1 MPEDRPQSFR
11 FGDFVLDPVRG
22 TLQKAGK
29 DVSLRPQ
36 AFAVLSL
43 LAARRGA
50 LVGKDELL
58 DSVWH
63 GASVTDD
70 SLTQCIV
77 EIRKALGDE
86 SRTVVRTVPRRG
98 FIFDPPDSTP
108 DGHSAGVDTGAPD
121 SRSAKLK
128 VRFALAAIVIALA
141 GIGAFWSM
149 TPVETDPINDELKV
163 TRSPNSIAVLP
174 FVDMSDSQD
183 QQYFADGIAEEILI
197 RLNDYPDLAVIARTS
212 SFLFRDR
219 PAAATTIGR
228 RLNTAYVLEGSV
240 RKAGGQVRIAAQ
252 LIETQGGTQL
262 WSQSFNSELMVEDLL
277 DIQTAVASS
286 VADAIADGASPD
298 SRRTARVRGTANT
311 EAYDLY
317 LEGMF
322 YLNQIRTAE
331 RAEYA
336 QEAYDVA
343 IQKFEAAIDLDP
355 GWALPHAA
363 LGRTMHFRAGMLE
376 NNEDPEAWEWYR
388 DSREQLLEAIR
399 LDPDFGQA
407 YSALG
412 HVLLHQQD
420 FDFEASESA
429 YARARALGDYFPWGY
444 AIFLVKTRQFDKA
457 INEYRLAIEFDPMSV
472 GPRHQLATVYR
483 LAGRLEDSIAELE
496 KVLQLAPGRQDLHVP
511 LANLYLKTGR
521 TDEGRAL
528 FQEFADPESPSI
540 EYGWIYVLLGMKDK
554 AYAAVDAAVADER
567 WWLEDVVRTA
577 LILGE
582 EDRALAY
589 LASAAEDDPR
599 RLLNVVAIDYIQALA
614 DDPGFIELLRNAGFP
629 QQVISR
635 IR

>member
-11 FGDFVLDPVRG
+11 FGDFVLDPGRG
-22 TLQKAGK
+22 TLQRAGE
-29 DVSLRPQ
+29 DIGLRPQ
-36 AFAVLSL
+36 TFAVLSM
-43 LAARRGA
+43 LAARRGE
-50 LVGKDELL
+50 LVSKDELL
-58 DSVWH
+58 QSVWH

-77 EIRKALGDE
+77 EIRRAIGDE
-86 SRTVVRTVPRRG
+86 SRTIIRTVPRRG
-98 FIFDPPDSTP
+98 FIFDPPDATTT
-108 DGHSAGVDTGAPD
+108 GHSAGESTGTPG
-121 SRSAKLK
+121 SRSTN
-128 VRFALAAIVIALA
+128 RGTWIALAAIAVAAVGIAV
-141 GIGAFWSM
+141 FRPT
-149 TPVETDPINDELKV
+149 TPDAVDPIIDDLQKAV
-163 TRSPNSIAVLP
+163 RPNSIAVLP

-197 RLNDYPDLAVIARTS
+197 RLNEYPDLAVIARTS

-228 RLNTAYVLEGSV
+228 RLNAAYVLEGSV
-240 RKAGGQVRIAAQ
+240 RKAGGTVRISAQ
-252 LIETQGGTQL
+252 LIETRGGTQL
-262 WSQSFNSELMVEDLL
+262 WSQSFDSELMVEDLL

-286 VADAIADGASPD
+286 VAGAIAEGASPD
-298 SRRTARVRGTANT
+298 GRRTAKVRGTANT

-322 YLNQIRTAE
+322 YLNQIRSAE

-363 LGRTMHFRAGMLE
+363 LGRTMHFRAGTLE
-376 NNEDPEAWEWYR
+376 NNEDAEAWEWYR
-388 DSREQLLEAIR
+388 LAREQLLEAIR

-420 FDFEASESA
+420 FDFEAAESA
-429 YARARALGDYFPWGY
+429 YTRARALGDYFPWGY
-444 AIFLVKTRQFDKA
+444 AIFLVKTRQFDEA
-457 INEYRLAIEFDPMSV
+457 IKEYRLAIEFDPMSV

-483 LAGRLEDSIAELE
+483 LAGRFEDSIAELE

-554 AYAAVDAAVADER
+554 AYAAVEAAVADER

-577 LILGE
+577 LVLGE

-589 LASAAEDDPR
+589 LASAAADDPR
-599 RLLNVVAIDYIQALA
+599 WLLNVAAIDYIQALA
-614 DDPGFIELLRNAGFP
+614 DEPGFIELLRNAGFP
-629 QQVISR
+629 ERVVSR